1 MSLFELQKPREFK
14 IETYYYHPP
23 EEEKRIQFRRLRR
36 SERIEKKSPLRLIA
50 VLILIIWAI
59 IYLQKKGGSVAEQN
73 GASTNFQVE
82 SVEVVD

>member
-23 EEEKRIQFRRLRR
+23 EDEKRIQFRRLRR

-50 VLILIIWAI
+50 ILILVIWAI
-59 IYLQKKGGSVAEQN
+59 IYLQKREGPAARQN
-73 GASTNFQVE
+73 GASTNFKVE
-82 SVEVVD
+82 SVEVID